1 MSTAAQMFANRANAL
16 RSTGPRTEQGKSA
29 SSLNPLN
36 HGLASKQLVLPH
48 ESREDYEALHAAF
61 GLDYNPATETES
73 ELVRRM
79 ADAWWR
85 LQRAY
90 RVENSFLAKCMEE
103 GGSSRSSDEAMA
115 GLFLDPKEQ
124 ARMRLFMRY
133 LASAERAWN
142 KSLADFNQAR
152 RERLKLEKEN
162 RCHAM
167 EANWAARLA
176 PKETEP
182 ESEIGFAPQ
191 PVEAAHTAA
200 NGAPTPQATL

>member
-1 MSTAAQMFANRANAL
+1 MSTAAQLFANRANAL
-16 RSTGPRTEQGKSA
+16 RSTGPRTEEGKTA
-29 SSLNPLN
+29 SSLNSLN

-48 ESREDYEALHAAF
+48 ESREDYEALHASF
-61 GLDYNPATETES
+61 TKDYKPANATER

-90 RVENSFLAKCMEE
+90 RVENAFLAKCMEA
-103 GGSSRSSDEAMA
+103 GGSSDDAMA

-133 LASAERAWN
+133 LGAAERAWN

-152 RERLKLEKEN
+152 RERLKSDKED
-162 RCHAM
+162 RRHSIGA
-167 EANWAARLA
+167 AWAARLPDKDA
-176 PKETEP
+176 
-182 ESEIGFAPQ
+182 ESEPAVGFAPHPPQSAGASAGHQ
-191 PVEAAHTAA
+191 PD
-200 NGAPTPQATL
+200 